1 MDPMFNNF
9 ENKNEE
15 LNFLLKQPQIT
26 HTSTVLEWG
35 SGGSTIHIAPNVKEL
50 HSIEYNMNWY
60 DRVKAEAPANVKLH
74 YVPKNKEEMPGH
86 DGTEEE
92 YYDYVHFPAT
102 LGILFDLIFIDGR
115 ARVACAREAVKL
127 LKPGGCILIHD
138 YKNPSNTPG
147 ARRPEYEV
155 VEDFLQVEGFE
166 YALYKFIPKMKPMGQ
181 PFNDPIVQP
190 TANPKMEPHENIRN
204 QGQTTIP
211 NYQSPISQSPN
222 LPPPADCWHNAE
234 GIRYMN
240 KFFDEHIATNNP
252 EVVDH
257 LAAFTELL
265 RTTGEHDVE
274 IMDLG
279 CGTAMLST
287 YCKPFKYLGADLP
300 NVIAGVS
307 MRNHPE
313 LFYRSC
319 DIISDDLSWLQKY
332 PVVVVNGVIDIMQ
345 YPLQIL
351 EKILPHIDKWLIVH
365 RQEITKA
372 GETGSIQKPSYGG
385 FTWHSFINREEFLNT
400 VRKHGFDVYEEKQL
414 NFSDWEDNGNSFLL
428 KRRPSFALYN
438 MDHKLGK
445 YFNNKE
451 NGFYVEAGA
460 NNGVTQSNTSYFQV
474 FYNWHGL
481 LIEPIKEQFEQIFH
495 HRPANAKNYI
505 INAALVASDYPGDTI
520 TMYNTWQNNSLMSV
534 VADSQATEKLA
545 RLNGEHFKEEQVPAR
560 SFNAIA
566 DKLNSIVGV
575 AIPNNNIDL
584 FVLDVEGYELNALKG
599 IDLNRFNV
607 HYFLVEELQETD
619 DIQNYLAQYGYKRIE
634 KLSENDW
641 LYGRSE

>member
-1 MDPMFNNF
+1 MDPMFNN
-9 ENKNEE
+9 NDE
-15 LNFLLKQPQIT
+15 LNFLLNQPQMT

-35 SGGSTIHIAPNVKEL
+35 SGGSTTRIAIKVKEL

-74 YVPKNKEEMPGH
+74 YVPKNKEEAPGH

-127 LKPGGCILIHD
+127 LKPGGCIIIHD

-155 VEDFLQVEGFE
+155 VEDFLQVEGFA
-166 YALYKFIPKMKPMGQ
+166 YAMYKFLPKMKPMGQ

-204 QGQTTIP
+204 Q
-211 NYQSPISQSPN
+211 QSVTSNQQPVIGNQQ
-222 LPPPADCWHNAE
+222 PATGNQQPDCWHNAE

-240 KFFDEHIATNNP
+240 KFYDEHIATNNP

-279 CGTAMLST
+279 CGTAMLSG

-414 NFSDWEDNGNSFLL
+414 NFSDWEDNGSSFLL
-428 KRRPSFALYN
+428 KRRETHSLYN
-438 MDHKLGK
+438 ISHKLGK

-451 NGFYVEAGA
+451 NGFFVEAGA
-460 NNGVTQSNTSYFQV
+460 NDGMTQSNTFYFEG
-474 FYNWHGL
+474 YYKWRGL
-481 LIEPIKEQFEQIFH
+481 LIEPIKEQFEKLFRNRMPGNSHFIQ
-495 HRPANAKNYI
+495 
-505 INAALVASDYPGDTI
+505 AALVASDYPGDTL

-566 DKLNSIVGV
+566 DKLNALTENAVP
-575 AIPNNNIDL
+575 ADIDL

-607 HYFLVEELQETD
+607 HYFLVEELQETG

-641 LYGRSE
+641 LYGKE